1 MDLKQR
7 KRIINSIPRFNT
19 GNDGNN
25 TGLIRDTLQQ
35 QSYGNIDQKVG
46 INNIND
52 VNQMIGQNAPISQ
65 SSPSFNIGQKSAS
78 QWNNNGGANLAEAT
92 RNLPSLTGYVQQNV
106 TSIPNYQQISTM
118 KTPGIQGSQMQKPD
132 YVSMGTSIA
141 GGIGDLF
148 SQSGKFG
155 DKTSSA
161 IRNYGGAAASM
172 VPGKHGQL
180 AQAAVTLLSD
190 TIGMS
195 KYKHTADEMRN
206 NAGMSNST
214 INGINYTTQN
224 ALDTKSM
231 YSDVKDTAIKNTISN
246 GLKGS
251 VAGLAVGGPIGAIVG
266 GVLGNVL
273 GIFGGRKAM
282 IRQKRINRNAQ
293 MQNLMLN
300 QGQMAYADT
309 EALQNKYYQDNY
321 DTTGQLLYANN
332 GKDIVGRKRLINIT
346 KV

>member
-19 GNDGNN
+19 GNDGS
-25 TGLIRDTLQQ
+25 D
-35 QSYGNIDQKVG
+35 
-46 INNIND
+46 
-52 VNQMIGQNAPISQ
+52 
-65 SSPSFNIGQKSAS
+65 
-78 QWNNNGGANLAEAT
+78 LAGAT
-92 RNLPSLTGYVQQNV
+92 RNLPSITGYVQQNV
-106 TSIPNYQQISTM
+106 TSIPTYQQISTM
-118 KTPGIQGSQMQKPD
+118 KTPGIQGAQMQKSDFGSIGSSIPSFNIGQKPD

-172 VPGKHGQL
+172 APGKYGQL
-180 AQAAVTLLSD
+180 AQTAVTLLAD

-224 ALDTKSM
+224 ALDTKGM

-251 VAGLAVGGPIGAIVG
+251 VAGFAVGGPIGAVVG

-332 GKDIVGRKRLINIT
+332 GKDIVGRKRLMNIT

>member
-19 GNDGNN
+19 GNDGNDM
-25 TGLIRDTLQQ
+25 GKIRASVPSW

-46 INNIND
+46 INNTND
-52 VNQMIGQNAPISQ
+52 VSQMIGQNAPISQ
-65 SSPSFNIGQKSAS
+65 SSPSFTIGQKSAS
-78 QWNNNGGANLAEAT
+78 QWNNGVANLAEAT
-92 RNLPSLTGYVQQNV
+92 RNLPSLTGYVP
-106 TSIPNYQQISTM
+106 SIPTYQQISNM
-118 KTPGIQGSQMQKPD
+118 KIPGIQGSQMQKPD
-132 YVSMGTSIA
+132 FGSIGTSIA

-172 VPGKHGQL
+172 IPGKHGQL
-180 AQAAVTLLSD
+180 AQTAVTLLAD

-224 ALDTKSM
+224 ALDTKGM

-251 VAGLAVGGPIGAIVG
+251 VAGFAVGGPIGAVVG

-309 EALQNKYYQDNY
+309 EALQNKYYQNNY

-332 GKDIVGRKRLINIT
+332 GKDIVGRKRLMNIT

>member
-19 GNDGNN
+19 GNDIGQ
-25 TGLIRDTLQQ
+25 IRDTVSQ

-78 QWNNNGGANLAEAT
+78 QRNNSGGLQMQK
-92 RNLPSLTGYVQQNV
+92 PDFGSIG
-106 TSIPNYQQISTM
+106 TSIPSFNI
-118 KTPGIQGSQMQKPD
+118 GQKPD

-180 AQAAVTLLSD
+180 AQTAVTLLAD

-309 EALQNKYYQDNY
+309 EALQNKYYQNNY

-332 GKDIVGRKRLINIT
+332 GKDIFGRKRLMNIT

>member
-7 KRIINSIPRFNT
+7 KRIMNRF
-19 GNDGNN
+19 
-25 TGLIRDTLQQ
+25 
-35 QSYGNIDQKVG
+35 
-46 INNIND
+46 
-52 VNQMIGQNAPISQ
+52 
-65 SSPSFNIGQKSAS
+65 
-78 QWNNNGGANLAEAT
+78 NGGADLAGAT
-92 RNLPSLTGYVQQNV
+92 RNLPSITGYVQQNV
-106 TSIPNYQQISTM
+106 TSIPTYQQISTM
-118 KTPGIQGSQMQKPD
+118 KTPGIQGFQMQKPD
-132 YVSMGTSIA
+132 FGSMGASMA
-141 GGIGDLF
+141 NGIGDLF

-155 DKTSSA
+155 DKTSSE
-161 IRNYGGAAASM
+161 IRNYGGAVASM
-172 VPGKHGQL
+172 IPGKYGQL
-180 AQAAVTLLSD
+180 AQGAVTLLSD

-195 KYKHTADEMRN
+195 KYKHTSDEMRN

-231 YSDVKDTAIKNTISN
+231 YSDVKDTAVKNAISN
-246 GLKGS
+246 GFKGS
-251 VAGLAVGGPIGAIVG
+251 AAGFAVGGPIGAVVG

-273 GIFGGRKAM
+273 GIFSGRKAM

-309 EALQNKYYQDNY
+309 EGLQNKYYQDNY

-332 GKDIVGRKRLINIT
+332 GKDLVGRKRLMNIT

>member
-19 GNDGNN
+19 GNDGSDLS
-25 TGLIRDTLQQ
+25 G
-35 QSYGNIDQKVG
+35 
-46 INNIND
+46 
-52 VNQMIGQNAPISQ
+52 
-65 SSPSFNIGQKSAS
+65 
-78 QWNNNGGANLAEAT
+78 AT
-92 RNLPSLTGYVQQNV
+92 RNLPSITGYVQQNV
-106 TSIPNYQQISTM
+106 TSIPTYQQISTM
-118 KTPGIQGSQMQKPD
+118 KTPGIQGAQMQKHGFGSMGASIPSFNIGQKPD

-180 AQAAVTLLSD
+180 AQAAVTLLAD

-224 ALDTKSM
+224 SLDTKSM

-251 VAGLAVGGPIGAIVG
+251 VAGFAVGGPIGAVVG

-309 EALQNKYYQDNY
+309 EALQNKYYQNNY

-332 GKDIVGRKRLINIT
+332 GKDIVGRKRLMNIT

>member
-7 KRIINSIPRFNT
+7 KRIINSVPRFNT

-25 TGLIRDTLQQ
+25 GVDMGKIRASVPSQ

-46 INNIND
+46 INNTND
-52 VNQMIGQNAPISQ
+52 VSQMIGQNAPISQ
-65 SSPSFNIGQKSAS
+65 SSPSFTIGQKSAS
-78 QWNNNGGANLAEAT
+78 QWNNGGADLSEAT
-92 RNLPSLTGYVQQNV
+92 RNLPSLTGYFP
-106 TSIPNYQQISTM
+106 SIPTYQQISTM
-118 KTPGIQGSQMQKPD
+118 KTPGIYGAQMQKPD
-132 YVSMGTSIA
+132 YVSIGTSIA

-180 AQAAVTLLSD
+180 AQAAVTLLAD

-251 VAGLAVGGPIGAIVG
+251 VAGFAVGGPIGAVVG

-309 EALQNKYYQDNY
+309 EALQNKYYQNNY

-332 GKDIVGRKRLINIT
+332 GKDIFGRKRLMNIT

>member
-19 GNDGNN
+19 GNDGS
-25 TGLIRDTLQQ
+25 D
-35 QSYGNIDQKVG
+35 
-46 INNIND
+46 
-52 VNQMIGQNAPISQ
+52 
-65 SSPSFNIGQKSAS
+65 
-78 QWNNNGGANLAEAT
+78 LAGAT
-92 RNLPSLTGYVQQNV
+92 RNLPSITGYVQQNV
-106 TSIPNYQQISTM
+106 TSIPTYQQISNM
-118 KTPGIQGSQMQKPD
+118 KTPGIQGAQMQKHDYGSMGASMPSFNIGQKPD

-251 VAGLAVGGPIGAIVG
+251 VAGFAVGGPIGAVVG

-332 GKDIVGRKRLINIT
+332 GKDIVGRKRLMNIT

>member
-19 GNDGNN
+19 GNDIGQ
-25 TGLIRDTLQQ
+25 IRDNLSQ

-52 VNQMIGQNAPISQ
+52 VNQMIGQNAPISPK
-65 SSPSFNIGQKSAS
+65 SSPSFTIGQKSAS
-78 QWNNNGGANLAEAT
+78 QWNNNGGLQMQKSGFGSIGA
-92 RNLPSLTGYVQQNV
+92 
-106 TSIPNYQQISTM
+106 SIPSFNI
-118 KTPGIQGSQMQKPD
+118 GQKPD

-180 AQAAVTLLSD
+180 AQTAVTLLAD

-332 GKDIVGRKRLINIT
+332 GKDIVGRKRLMNIT

>member
-19 GNDGNN
+19 GNDGS
-25 TGLIRDTLQQ
+25 D
-35 QSYGNIDQKVG
+35 
-46 INNIND
+46 
-52 VNQMIGQNAPISQ
+52 
-65 SSPSFNIGQKSAS
+65 
-78 QWNNNGGANLAEAT
+78 LAGAT
-92 RNLPSLTGYVQQNV
+92 RNLPSITGYTQQNV
-106 TSIPNYQQISTM
+106 TSIPTYQQISNM
-118 KTPGIQGSQMQKPD
+118 KTPGIQGSQMQKHDYGSMGASMPSFNIGQKPD

-180 AQAAVTLLSD
+180 AQAAVTLLAD

-195 KYKHTADEMRN
+195 RYKHTADEMRN

-251 VAGLAVGGPIGAIVG
+251 VAGFAVGGPIGAVVG

-309 EALQNKYYQDNY
+309 EALRNKYYQDNY

-332 GKDIVGRKRLINIT
+332 GKDIIGRKRLMNIT

>member
-1 MDLKQR
+1 
-7 KRIINSIPRFNT
+7 
-19 GNDGNN
+19 
-25 TGLIRDTLQQ
+25 
-35 QSYGNIDQKVG
+35 
-46 INNIND
+46 
-52 VNQMIGQNAPISQ
+52 
-65 SSPSFNIGQKSAS
+65 
-78 QWNNNGGANLAEAT
+78 
-92 RNLPSLTGYVQQNV
+92 
-106 TSIPNYQQISTM
+106 
-118 KTPGIQGSQMQKPD
+118 
-132 YVSMGTSIA
+132 
-141 GGIGDLF
+141 
-148 SQSGKFG
+148 
-155 DKTSSA
+155 
-161 IRNYGGAAASM
+161 M

-180 AQAAVTLLSD
+180 VQAAVTLLSD

-224 ALDTKSM
+224 SLDTKSM

-251 VAGLAVGGPIGAIVG
+251 VAGFAVGGPIGAVVG

>member
-19 GNDGNN
+19 GNDGSD
-25 TGLIRDTLQQ
+25 L
-35 QSYGNIDQKVG
+35 VG
-46 INNIND
+46 
-52 VNQMIGQNAPISQ
+52 
-65 SSPSFNIGQKSAS
+65 
-78 QWNNNGGANLAEAT
+78 AT
-92 RNLPSLTGYVQQNV
+92 RNLPSITGYVQQNV
-106 TSIPNYQQISTM
+106 TSIPTYQQISNM
-118 KTPGIQGSQMQKPD
+118 KTPGIQGSQMQKPDYGSMGASMPSFNIGQKPD

-180 AQAAVTLLSD
+180 AQAAVTLLAD

-195 KYKHTADEMRN
+195 RYKHTADEMRN

-224 ALDTKSM
+224 SLDTKSM

-332 GKDIVGRKRLINIT
+332 GKDIVGRKRLMNIT

>member
-7 KRIINSIPRFNT
+7 KRIMNRF
-19 GNDGNN
+19 
-25 TGLIRDTLQQ
+25 
-35 QSYGNIDQKVG
+35 
-46 INNIND
+46 
-52 VNQMIGQNAPISQ
+52 
-65 SSPSFNIGQKSAS
+65 
-78 QWNNNGGANLAEAT
+78 NGGADNGGVTLAEAT
-92 RNLPSLTGYVQQNV
+92 RNLPSLTGYV
-106 TSIPNYQQISTM
+106 TSIPTYQQISTM
-118 KTPGIQGSQMQKPD
+118 KIPDIQGAQMQKPD
-132 YVSMGTSIA
+132 YGSMGASMA
-141 GGIGDLF
+141 NGIGDLF

-155 DKTSSA
+155 DKTSSG
-161 IRNYGGAAASM
+161 IRNYGGAVASM
-172 VPGKHGQL
+172 IPGKYGQL
-180 AQAAVTLLSD
+180 AQGAVTLASN

-195 KYKHTADEMRN
+195 KYRHTADEMRN
-206 NAGMSNST
+206 NSGMSNST

-231 YSDVKDTAIKNTISN
+231 YSDVKDTAVKNAISN
-246 GLKGS
+246 GFKGS
-251 VAGLAVGGPIGAIVG
+251 AAGFAVGGPIGAVVG

-273 GIFGGRKAM
+273 GIFSGRKAM

-309 EALQNKYYQDNY
+309 EGLQNKYYQDNY

-332 GKDIVGRKRLINIT
+332 GKDLVGRKRLMNIT

>member
-7 KRIINSIPRFNT
+7 KRIINSVPRFNT

-25 TGLIRDTLQQ
+25 GVDMGKIRASVPSQ

-46 INNIND
+46 INNTND
-52 VNQMIGQNAPISQ
+52 ISQMIGQNAPILQ
-65 SSPSFNIGQKSAS
+65 SSPSFTIGQKPAS
-78 QWNNNGGANLAEAT
+78 QWNNSGGL
-92 RNLPSLTGYVQQNV
+92 
-106 TSIPNYQQISTM
+106 
-118 KTPGIQGSQMQKPD
+118 QMQKPD

-180 AQAAVTLLSD
+180 AQTAVTLLAD

>member
-7 KRIINSIPRFNT
+7 KRIINSVPRFYN
-19 GNDGNN
+19 GVDMGE
-25 TGLIRDTLQQ
+25 IRAGVPSW

-52 VNQMIGQNAPISQ
+52 TKQMIGPNAPVSQ
-65 SSPSFNIGQKSAS
+65 ASPSFAIGQKPAS
-78 QWNNNGGANLAEAT
+78 QWNNNGGF
-92 RNLPSLTGYVQQNV
+92 
-106 TSIPNYQQISTM
+106 
-118 KTPGIQGSQMQKPD
+118 QMQKPD
-132 YVSMGTSIA
+132 YGSMGASMA
-141 GGIGDLF
+141 NQIGDLF

-155 DKTSSA
+155 DKTSSG
-161 IRNYGGAAASM
+161 IRNYGGAVASM
-172 VPGKHGQL
+172 IPGKYGQL
-180 AQAAVTLLSD
+180 AQGAVSLVSD

-195 KYKHTADEMRN
+195 KYKHTSDEMRN
-206 NAGMSNST
+206 NAGISNST

-231 YSDVKDTAIKNTISN
+231 YSDVKDTAVKNAISN
-246 GLKGS
+246 GFKGS
-251 VAGLAVGGPIGAIVG
+251 AAGFAVGGPIGAVVG

-273 GIFGGRKAM
+273 GIFSGRKAM

-309 EALQNKYYQDNY
+309 EGLQNKYYQDNY

-332 GKDIVGRKRLINIT
+332 GKDLVGRKRLMNIT

>member
-7 KRIINSIPRFNT
+7 KRIINSVPRFNT

-25 TGLIRDTLQQ
+25 GVDMGKIRASVPSQ

-46 INNIND
+46 INNTND
-52 VNQMIGQNAPISQ
+52 ISQMIGQNAPISQ

-78 QWNNNGGANLAEAT
+78 QWNNGGADLAEAT
-92 RNLPSLTGYVQQNV
+92 RNLPSLTGYFP
-106 TSIPNYQQISTM
+106 SIPTYQQISTM
-118 KTPGIQGSQMQKPD
+118 KTPDIYGAQMQKPD

-180 AQAAVTLLSD
+180 AQTAVTLLAD

-251 VAGLAVGGPIGAIVG
+251 VAGFAVGGPIGAVVG

-309 EALQNKYYQDNY
+309 EALQNKYYQNNY

>member
-25 TGLIRDTLQQ
+25 GVDMGKIRASVPSY

-46 INNIND
+46 INNTND

-65 SSPSFNIGQKSAS
+65 SLPSFTIGQKSSS
-78 QWNNNGGANLAEAT
+78 QWNNGGTNLAEAT
-92 RNLPSLTGYVQQNV
+92 RNLPSLTGYD
-106 TSIPNYQQISTM
+106 TSIPTYQQINTM
-118 KTPGIQGSQMQKPD
+118 KIPGIQGAQMQKPD
-132 YVSMGTSIA
+132 YLSMGTSIA

-180 AQAAVTLLSD
+180 AQAAVTLLAD

-224 ALDTKSM
+224 ALDTKGM

-309 EALQNKYYQDNY
+309 EALQNKYYQNNY

-332 GKDIVGRKRLINIT
+332 GKDIFGRKRLMNIT

>member
-7 KRIINSIPRFNT
+7 KRIINSVPRFNT
-19 GNDGNN
+19 GNDIGQIRNN
-25 TGLIRDTLQQ
+25 VSQ

-52 VNQMIGQNAPISQ
+52 VSQMIGQNAPISQ

-78 QWNNNGGANLAEAT
+78 QWNNGGANLAEAT
-92 RNLPSLTGYVQQNV
+92 RNLPSLTGYVA
-106 TSIPNYQQISTM
+106 SIPTYQQISNM
-118 KTPGIQGSQMQKPD
+118 KIPGIYGSQMQKPD
-132 YVSMGTSIA
+132 FGSIGTSIA

-180 AQAAVTLLSD
+180 AQTAVTLLAD

-251 VAGLAVGGPIGAIVG
+251 VAGFAVGGPIGAVVG

-309 EALQNKYYQDNY
+309 EALQNKYYQNNY

-332 GKDIVGRKRLINIT
+332 GKDIVGRKRLMNIT

>member
-19 GNDGNN
+19 GNEGNDI
-25 TGLIRDTLQQ
+25 GKIRDSVPSWK
-35 QSYGNIDQKVG
+35 SYGNIDQKVG
-46 INNIND
+46 INNTND
-52 VNQMIGQNAPISQ
+52 VSQMIGQNAPISQ
-65 SSPSFNIGQKSAS
+65 SSPSFTIGQKSAS
-78 QWNNNGGANLAEAT
+78 QWNNSGGLQMQKHDYGSMGA
-92 RNLPSLTGYVQQNV
+92 
-106 TSIPNYQQISTM
+106 SIPSFNI
-118 KTPGIQGSQMQKPD
+118 GQKPD

-180 AQAAVTLLSD
+180 AQAAVTLLAD

-195 KYKHTADEMRN
+195 RYKHTADEMRN

-224 ALDTKSM
+224 SLDTKSM

-251 VAGLAVGGPIGAIVG
+251 VAGFAVGGPIGAVVG

-332 GKDIVGRKRLINIT
+332 GKDIVGRKRLMNIT

>member
-7 KRIINSIPRFNT
+7 KRIINSVPRFNT
-19 GNDGNN
+19 GNDGNDM
-25 TGLIRDTLQQ
+25 GKIRASVPSW

-46 INNIND
+46 INNTND
-52 VNQMIGQNAPISQ
+52 VSQMIGQNAPISQ

-78 QWNNNGGANLAEAT
+78 QWNNGGADLAEAT
-92 RNLPSLTGYVQQNV
+92 RNLPSLTGYV
-106 TSIPNYQQISTM
+106 TSIPSYQQISNM
-118 KTPGIQGSQMQKPD
+118 KIPGIQGSQMQKPD
-132 YVSMGTSIA
+132 FGSMGASIA
-141 GGIGDLF
+141 GNIGDLF

-180 AQAAVTLLSD
+180 AQTAVTLLAD

-224 ALDTKSM
+224 ALDTKGM

-251 VAGLAVGGPIGAIVG
+251 VAGFAVGGPIGAVVG

-309 EALQNKYYQDNY
+309 EALQNKYYQNNY

-332 GKDIVGRKRLINIT
+332 GKDIIGRKILMNIT

>member
-7 KRIINSIPRFNT
+7 KRIINSVPRFNT
-19 GNDGNN
+19 GNDIGQ
-25 TGLIRDTLQQ
+25 IRDNLSQ

-52 VNQMIGQNAPISQ
+52 VSQMIGKNAPISQ
-65 SSPSFNIGQKSAS
+65 SSPSFTIGQKSAS
-78 QWNNNGGANLAEAT
+78 QWNNSGGLKMQK
-92 RNLPSLTGYVQQNV
+92 SDFGSMGS
-106 TSIPNYQQISTM
+106 SIPSFNI
-118 KTPGIQGSQMQKPD
+118 GQKPD

-172 VPGKHGQL
+172 APGKYGQL
-180 AQAAVTLLSD
+180 AQTAVTLLAD

-266 GVLGNVL
+266 GVLGNVF

-309 EALQNKYYQDNY
+309 EALQNKYYQNNY

-332 GKDIVGRKRLINIT
+332 GKDIVGRKRLMNIT

>member
-19 GNDGNN
+19 GNDGS
-25 TGLIRDTLQQ
+25 D
-35 QSYGNIDQKVG
+35 
-46 INNIND
+46 
-52 VNQMIGQNAPISQ
+52 
-65 SSPSFNIGQKSAS
+65 
-78 QWNNNGGANLAEAT
+78 LAGAT
-92 RNLPSLTGYVQQNV
+92 RNLPSITGYVQQNV
-106 TSIPNYQQISTM
+106 TSIPTYQQISNM
-118 KTPGIQGSQMQKPD
+118 KTPGIQGSQMQKPDYGSMGASMPSFNIGQKPD

-180 AQAAVTLLSD
+180 AQAAVTLLAD

-195 KYKHTADEMRN
+195 RYKHTADEMRN

-224 ALDTKSM
+224 SLDTKSM

-332 GKDIVGRKRLINIT
+332 GKDIVGRKRLMNIT

>member
-7 KRIINSIPRFNT
+7 KRIINSAPRFYN
-19 GNDGNN
+19 GVDMGE
-25 TGLIRDTLQQ
+25 IRASVPSW

-52 VNQMIGQNAPISQ
+52 VKQMIGQNAPVSQ
-65 SSPSFNIGQKSAS
+65 SSPSFAIGQKPAS
-78 QWNNNGGANLAEAT
+78 QWNNNGGF
-92 RNLPSLTGYVQQNV
+92 
-106 TSIPNYQQISTM
+106 
-118 KTPGIQGSQMQKPD
+118 QMQKPD
-132 YVSMGTSIA
+132 FGSMGASMA
-141 GGIGDLF
+141 NGIGDLF

-155 DKTSSA
+155 DKTSSG

-172 VPGKHGQL
+172 VPGKYGQL
-180 AQAAVTLLSD
+180 AQGVVSLVSD

-195 KYKHTADEMRN
+195 KYRHTADEMRN
-206 NAGMSNST
+206 NSGMSNST

-231 YSDVKDTAIKNTISN
+231 YSDVKDTAIKNAVSN
-246 GLKGS
+246 GFKGS
-251 VAGLAVGGPIGAIVG
+251 AAGFAVGGPIGAVVG

-273 GIFGGRKAM
+273 GIFSGRKAM

-293 MQNLMLN
+293 MQNLMIN

-309 EALQNKYYQDNY
+309 EGLQNKYYQDNY

-332 GKDIVGRKRLINIT
+332 GKDLVGRKRLMNIT

>member
-19 GNDGNN
+19 GNDGS
-25 TGLIRDTLQQ
+25 D
-35 QSYGNIDQKVG
+35 
-46 INNIND
+46 
-52 VNQMIGQNAPISQ
+52 
-65 SSPSFNIGQKSAS
+65 
-78 QWNNNGGANLAEAT
+78 LAGAT
-92 RNLPSLTGYVQQNV
+92 RNLPSITGYVQQNV
-106 TSIPNYQQISTM
+106 TSIPTYQQISNM
-118 KTPGIQGSQMQKPD
+118 KTPGIQGAQMQKHDYGSMGASMPSFNIGQKPD

-180 AQAAVTLLSD
+180 AQAAVTLLAD

-195 KYKHTADEMRN
+195 RYKHTADEMRN

-224 ALDTKSM
+224 SLDTKSM

-332 GKDIVGRKRLINIT
+332 GKDIVGRKRLMNIT

>member
-25 TGLIRDTLQQ
+25 GVDMGKIRASVPSY

-46 INNIND
+46 INNTND
-52 VNQMIGQNAPISQ
+52 ISQMIGQNAPISQ
-65 SSPSFNIGQKSAS
+65 SSPSFNIGQKPSS
-78 QWNNNGGANLAEAT
+78 QWNNGGADLSEAT
-92 RNLPSLTGYVQQNV
+92 RNLPSLTGYFP
-106 TSIPNYQQISTM
+106 SIPTYQQISTM
-118 KTPGIQGSQMQKPD
+118 KTPGIQGAQMQKPD

-180 AQAAVTLLSD
+180 AQTAVTLLAD

-309 EALQNKYYQDNY
+309 EALQNKYYQNNY

>member
-19 GNDGNN
+19 GNDGS
-25 TGLIRDTLQQ
+25 D
-35 QSYGNIDQKVG
+35 
-46 INNIND
+46 
-52 VNQMIGQNAPISQ
+52 
-65 SSPSFNIGQKSAS
+65 
-78 QWNNNGGANLAEAT
+78 LAGAT
-92 RNLPSLTGYVQQNV
+92 RNLPSITGYVQKNV
-106 TSIPNYQQISTM
+106 TSIPTYQQISNM
-118 KTPGIQGSQMQKPD
+118 KTPGIQGAQMQKHDYGSMGASMPSFNIGQKPD

-180 AQAAVTLLSD
+180 AQAAVTLLAD

-224 ALDTKSM
+224 SLDTKSM

-251 VAGLAVGGPIGAIVG
+251 VAGFAVGGPIGAVVG

-309 EALQNKYYQDNY
+309 EALQNKYYQNNY

-332 GKDIVGRKRLINIT
+332 GKDIVGRKRLMNIT

>member
-19 GNDGNN
+19 GNDGS
-25 TGLIRDTLQQ
+25 D
-35 QSYGNIDQKVG
+35 
-46 INNIND
+46 
-52 VNQMIGQNAPISQ
+52 
-65 SSPSFNIGQKSAS
+65 
-78 QWNNNGGANLAEAT
+78 LAGAT
-92 RNLPSLTGYVQQNV
+92 RNLPSITGYVQQNV
-106 TSIPNYQQISTM
+106 TSIPTYQQISNM
-118 KTPGIQGSQMQKPD
+118 KTPGIQGAQMQKPDYGSMGASMPSFNIGQKPD

-180 AQAAVTLLSD
+180 AQAAVTLLAD

-251 VAGLAVGGPIGAIVG
+251 VAGFAVGGPIGAVVG

-309 EALQNKYYQDNY
+309 EALQNKYYQNNY

-332 GKDIVGRKRLINIT
+332 GKDIVGRKRLMNIT

>member
-25 TGLIRDTLQQ
+25 GVDMGKIRASVPSQ

-46 INNIND
+46 INNTND
-52 VNQMIGQNAPISQ
+52 VSQMIGQNAPISQ
-65 SSPSFNIGQKSAS
+65 SSPSFTIGQKSAS
-78 QWNNNGGANLAEAT
+78 QWNNRGGL
-92 RNLPSLTGYVQQNV
+92 QIQN
-106 TSIPNYQQISTM
+106 PDY
-118 KTPGIQGSQMQKPD
+118 GFGQKPD

-141 GGIGDLF
+141 GGIGDLL

-180 AQAAVTLLSD
+180 AQTAVTLLAD

-309 EALQNKYYQDNY
+309 EALQNKYYQNNY

-332 GKDIVGRKRLINIT
+332 GKDIVGRKRLMNIT

>member
-19 GNDGNN
+19 GNDGSDLS
-25 TGLIRDTLQQ
+25 G
-35 QSYGNIDQKVG
+35 
-46 INNIND
+46 
-52 VNQMIGQNAPISQ
+52 
-65 SSPSFNIGQKSAS
+65 
-78 QWNNNGGANLAEAT
+78 AT
-92 RNLPSLTGYVQQNV
+92 RNLPSITGYVQQNV
-106 TSIPNYQQISTM
+106 TSIPTYQQISTM
-118 KTPGIQGSQMQKPD
+118 KTPGVQGAQMQKHGFGSMGASIPSFNIGQKPD

-180 AQAAVTLLSD
+180 AQAAVTLLAD

-195 KYKHTADEMRN
+195 RYKHTADEMRN

-224 ALDTKSM
+224 SLDTKSM

-251 VAGLAVGGPIGAIVG
+251 VAGFAVGGPIGAVVG

-332 GKDIVGRKRLINIT
+332 GKDIVGRKRLMNIT

>member
-19 GNDGNN
+19 GNDGS
-25 TGLIRDTLQQ
+25 D
-35 QSYGNIDQKVG
+35 
-46 INNIND
+46 
-52 VNQMIGQNAPISQ
+52 
-65 SSPSFNIGQKSAS
+65 
-78 QWNNNGGANLAEAT
+78 LAGAT
-92 RNLPSLTGYVQQNV
+92 RNLPSITGYVQQNV
-106 TSIPNYQQISTM
+106 TSIPTYQQISNM
-118 KTPGIQGSQMQKPD
+118 KTPGIQGAQMQKPDYGSMGASMPSFNIGQKPD

-180 AQAAVTLLSD
+180 AQTAVTLLAD

-224 ALDTKSM
+224 SLDTKSM

-251 VAGLAVGGPIGAIVG
+251 VAGFAVGGPIGAVVG

-309 EALQNKYYQDNY
+309 EALQNKYYKDNY

-332 GKDIVGRKRLINIT
+332 GKDIVGRKRLMNIT

>member
-25 TGLIRDTLQQ
+25 GVDMGKIRASVPSQ

-46 INNIND
+46 INNTND
-52 VNQMIGQNAPISQ
+52 VSQMIGQNAPISQ
-65 SSPSFNIGQKSAS
+65 SSPSFTIGQKSAS
-78 QWNNNGGANLAEAT
+78 QWNNGGANLAEAT
-92 RNLPSLTGYVQQNV
+92 RNLPSLTGYFP
-106 TSIPNYQQISTM
+106 SIPTYQQISTM
-118 KTPGIQGSQMQKPD
+118 KTPGIQGAQMQKPD
-132 YVSMGTSIA
+132 YGSMGASIA

-180 AQAAVTLLSD
+180 AQTAVTLLAD

-309 EALQNKYYQDNY
+309 EALQNKYYQNNY

-332 GKDIVGRKRLINIT
+332 GKDIFGRKRLINIT

>member
-7 KRIINSIPRFNT
+7 KRIINSVPRFYN
-19 GNDGNN
+19 GADMGK
-25 TGLIRDTLQQ
+25 IRTSVPSW

-52 VNQMIGQNAPISQ
+52 VSNDLRQMIGQNAPNAPISQ
-65 SSPSFNIGQKSAS
+65 QSASFAIGQKQAS
-78 QWNNNGGANLAEAT
+78 QWNNSGGF
-92 RNLPSLTGYVQQNV
+92 
-106 TSIPNYQQISTM
+106 
-118 KTPGIQGSQMQKPD
+118 QMQKPD
-132 YVSMGTSIA
+132 FGSMGASMA
-141 GGIGDLF
+141 GNIGDLF

-155 DKTSSA
+155 DKTSSG
-161 IRNYGGAAASM
+161 IRNYGGGVASM
-172 VPGKHGQL
+172 IPGKYGQL
-180 AQAAVTLLSD
+180 AQGAVTLLSD

-195 KYKHTADEMRN
+195 KYKHTSDEMRN
-206 NAGMSNST
+206 NAGISNST

-231 YSDVKDTAIKNTISN
+231 YSDVKDTSVKNAISS
-246 GLKGS
+246 GFKGS
-251 VAGLAVGGPIGAIVG
+251 AAGFSVGGPIGAVVG

-273 GIFGGRKAM
+273 GIFSGRKAM

-309 EALQNKYYQDNY
+309 EGLQNKYYQDNY

-332 GKDIVGRKRLINIT
+332 GKDLVGRKRLMNIT

>member
-7 KRIINSIPRFNT
+7 KRIINSVPRFYN
-19 GNDGNN
+19 GADMGK
-25 TGLIRDTLQQ
+25 IRTSVPSW

-52 VNQMIGQNAPISQ
+52 VSNDLRQMIGQNAPNSPISQ
-65 SSPSFNIGQKSAS
+65 PSASFAIGQKQAS
-78 QWNNNGGANLAEAT
+78 QWNNSGGF
-92 RNLPSLTGYVQQNV
+92 
-106 TSIPNYQQISTM
+106 
-118 KTPGIQGSQMQKPD
+118 QMQKPD
-132 YVSMGTSIA
+132 YGSMGASMA
-141 GGIGDLF
+141 NGIGDLF

-155 DKTSSA
+155 DKTSSG
-161 IRNYGGAAASM
+161 IRNYGGAVASM
-172 VPGKHGQL
+172 IPGKYGQL
-180 AQAAVTLLSD
+180 AQGAVTLISN

-195 KYKHTADEMRN
+195 KYRHTADEMRN

-231 YSDVKDTAIKNTISN
+231 YSDVKDTAVKNAISN
-246 GLKGS
+246 GFKGS
-251 VAGLAVGGPIGAIVG
+251 AAGFAVGGPIGAVVG

-273 GIFGGRKAM
+273 GIFSGRKAM

-309 EALQNKYYQDNY
+309 EGLQNKYYQDNY

-332 GKDIVGRKRLINIT
+332 GKDLVGRKRLMNIT

>member
-25 TGLIRDTLQQ
+25 EVDMGKIRASVPSY

-46 INNIND
+46 INNTND
-52 VNQMIGQNAPISQ
+52 ISQMIDQNAPIPQ
-65 SSPSFNIGQKSAS
+65 PSPSFTIGQKPAS
-78 QWNNNGGANLAEAT
+78 QWNNRGGL
-92 RNLPSLTGYVQQNV
+92 
-106 TSIPNYQQISTM
+106 
-118 KTPGIQGSQMQKPD
+118 QMQKPD

-180 AQAAVTLLSD
+180 AQTAVTLLAD

-251 VAGLAVGGPIGAIVG
+251 VAGFAVGGPIGAVVG

-309 EALQNKYYQDNY
+309 EALQNKYYQNNY

-332 GKDIVGRKRLINIT
+332 GKDIVGRKRLMNIT

>member
-19 GNDGNN
+19 GNDGNG
-25 TGLIRDTLQQ
+25 TGTIRDTLSQ

-46 INNIND
+46 INNTND
-52 VNQMIGQNAPISQ
+52 VSQMIGQNAPISQ
-65 SSPSFNIGQKSAS
+65 SSPSFTIGQKSAS
-78 QWNNNGGANLAEAT
+78 QWNNGGSDLAGAT
-92 RNLPSLTGYVQQNV
+92 RNLPSLTGYVP
-106 TSIPNYQQISTM
+106 SIPTYQQISNM
-118 KTPGIQGSQMQKPD
+118 KIPGIQGSQMQKPD

-161 IRNYGGAAASM
+161 IRNYGGTAASM

-180 AQAAVTLLSD
+180 AQTLVTLLAD

-224 ALDTKSM
+224 SLDTKGM

-309 EALQNKYYQDNY
+309 EALQNKYYQNNY

-332 GKDIVGRKRLINIT
+332 GKDIFGRKRLMNIT

>member
-19 GNDGNN
+19 GNDGS
-25 TGLIRDTLQQ
+25 D
-35 QSYGNIDQKVG
+35 
-46 INNIND
+46 
-52 VNQMIGQNAPISQ
+52 
-65 SSPSFNIGQKSAS
+65 
-78 QWNNNGGANLAEAT
+78 LAGAT
-92 RNLPSLTGYVQQNV
+92 RNLPSITGYVQQNV
-106 TSIPNYQQISTM
+106 TSIPTYQQISNM
-118 KTPGIQGSQMQKPD
+118 KTPGIQGAQMQKHDYGSMGASMPSFNIGQKPD

-180 AQAAVTLLSD
+180 AQAAVTLLAD
-190 TIGMS
+190 TIGIS
-195 KYKHTADEMRN
+195 RYKHTADEMRN

-251 VAGLAVGGPIGAIVG
+251 VAGFAVGGPIGAVVG

-332 GKDIVGRKRLINIT
+332 GKDIVGRKRLMNIT

>member
-19 GNDGNN
+19 GNDRSD
-25 TGLIRDTLQQ
+25 L
-35 QSYGNIDQKVG
+35 
-46 INNIND
+46 
-52 VNQMIGQNAPISQ
+52 A
-65 SSPSFNIGQKSAS
+65 
-78 QWNNNGGANLAEAT
+78 GAT
-92 RNLPSLTGYVQQNV
+92 KNLPSITGYVQQNV
-106 TSIPNYQQISTM
+106 TSIPTYQQISTM
-118 KTPGIQGSQMQKPD
+118 KTQGIQGAQMQKHDFGSMGSSIPSFNIGQKPD

-172 VPGKHGQL
+172 APGKYGQL
-180 AQAAVTLLSD
+180 AQTAVTLLAD

-206 NAGMSNST
+206 NSGMSNST

-251 VAGLAVGGPIGAIVG
+251 VAGFAVGGPIGAVVG

-332 GKDIVGRKRLINIT
+332 GKDIVGRKRLMNIT

>member
-19 GNDGNN
+19 GNDGS
-25 TGLIRDTLQQ
+25 D
-35 QSYGNIDQKVG
+35 
-46 INNIND
+46 
-52 VNQMIGQNAPISQ
+52 
-65 SSPSFNIGQKSAS
+65 
-78 QWNNNGGANLAEAT
+78 LAGAT
-92 RNLPSLTGYVQQNV
+92 RNLPSITGYVQQNV
-106 TSIPNYQQISTM
+106 TSIPTYQQISNM
-118 KTPGIQGSQMQKPD
+118 KTPGIQGAQMQKHGFGSMGASIPSFNIGQKPD

-172 VPGKHGQL
+172 APGKYGQL
-180 AQAAVTLLSD
+180 AQTAVTLLAD

-224 ALDTKSM
+224 SLDTKSM

-251 VAGLAVGGPIGAIVG
+251 VAGFAVGGPIGAVVG

-332 GKDIVGRKRLINIT
+332 GKDIVGRKRLMNIT